1 MKKNFLFS
9 FIFLISIVS
18 FSQIKLLHEVG
29 FIAGPVSM
37 QTDFGERH
45 HFPSSV
51 LNIGY
56 GVGLVY
62 YISSDPDRIRWNQ
75 RGVYLENH
83 LKARLEISYMQDN
96 LVQRGRYVEGNSVQA
111 LLLRGIVGNSKLF
124 NMGGQVQFS
133 VFSASDKRNLEPYF
147 SLGGMYTSYK
157 PEVKSLLGDIEADP
171 SLIPSAYIGGIH
183 NEGGKVG
190 SLILGAGTTY
200 TTNNDLKFIMDFR
213 WQRFLKDDID
223 GLTPLI
229 SANKYNDW
237 LFYLSFGMSF
247 KLN

>member
-1 MKKNFLFS
+1 MKKILIVFIIFLFHTYG
-9 FIFLISIVS
+9 
-18 FSQIKLLHEVG
+18 FSQNKLLHEIGIVT
-29 FIAGPVSM
+29 GPVSM

-62 YISSDPDRIRWNQ
+62 YVSFDPQRMYWNQ
-75 RGVYLENH
+75 RGDFLQNH
-83 LKARLEISYMQDN
+83 SKLRVEISYMQDK
-96 LVQRGRYVEGNSVQA
+96 LIQRGSYIKGNSLQA
-111 LLLRGIVGNSKLF
+111 TLLKAIVGDAKLF
-124 NMGGQVQFS
+124 NFGAQYEFS
-133 VFSASDKRNLEPYF
+133 IFSASDQKYFEPYV
-147 SLGGMYTSYK
+147 SIGGMYTLYK
-157 PEVKSLLGDIEADP
+157 PQVKSLLGDIETNP
-171 SLIPSAYIGGIH
+171 SLIPNAYINGIH
-183 NEGGKVG
+183 NDGGHTG

-200 TTNNDLKFIMDFR
+200 TTDSDLKFVLDFR
-213 WQRFLKDDID
+213 WQRFLADDID

-237 LFYLSFGMSF
+237 LFYLNFGIVF